1 MSQNKMAQS
10 KETESSRRPRRLPLM
25 IVAILASLLTY
36 LTIGLLITF
45 LGGGYDIGFVA
56 GFPNLFISLPFT
68 FLGAWLYRKTGLPVR
83 FELPAGILAGL
94 AGFFCVGS
102 FFFSF

>member
-1 MSQNKMAQS
+1 
-10 KETESSRRPRRLPLM
+10 M

-36 LTIGLLITF
+36 LIVGLLITF

-68 FLGAWLYRKTGLPVR
+68 FLGAWLYRRTGLPVR
-83 FELPAGILAGL
+83 FELPAGIVAGL
-94 AGFFCVGS
+94 AGLICVGS
-102 FFFSF
+102 LFFRY